1 MKIVNE
7 TGYRTEDL
15 RRFIVIAHEATA
27 TEMPEWKVVRVVWSK
42 HNVHWGCAYYDNSGM
57 TLTIPKGKLSMAEL
71 ARVTEHELAH
81 NRGIKH
87 GDMDAELMHR
97 RMADGSPFQWTLPGW
112 AEGIELR
119 LVGKRAAPTMQARI
133 DERSAHAA
141 KMAALWE
148 RKLAV
153 AKKRVRKWTAKV
165 RYYETRGP
173 VAARPVVE
181 RPPKVVDPAEV
192 TIVLRGEPAGE
203 WSALIMD
210 LASESS
216 ESDRIAM
223 ARWLNTASTRS
234 GYRFR
239 VMAETLPHVL
249 TLESE
254 LTYWQ
259 HHNEVTG
266 RSFPRILAKVIAAR
280 KAFQAKEPK
289 STPTEG

>member
-1 MKIVNE
+1 VKIVNE
-7 TGYRTEDL
+7 TDYRTEDL
-15 RRFIVIAHEATA
+15 RRFIIIAHEATA

-119 LVGKRAAPTMQARI
+119 LVDRKTAPTMQ
-133 DERSAHAA
+133 ERVDLRAAHAA
-141 KMAALWE
+141 KMALLWE
-148 RKLAV
+148 RKLAT
-153 AKKRVRKWTAKV
+153 AKKRVKKWQTKV
-165 RYYETRGP
+165 RYYATRGP
-173 VAARPVVE
+173 VAARPVTG
-181 RPPKVVDPAEV
+181 RPSKVVDPLEV
-192 TIVLRGEPAGE
+192 NIVLRGEPAGE
-203 WSALIMD
+203 FRALIMD

-223 ARWLNTASTRS
+223 ARWLDTASTRG
-234 GYRFR
+234 GYRFK
-239 VMAETLPHVL
+239 VTDDCLGQVL
-249 TLESE
+249 ELESE
-254 LTYWQ
+254 LDYWQ

-266 RSFPRILAKVIAAR
+266 RSFPRILAKVVMAR
-280 KAFQAKEPK
+280 KAFQATEAK